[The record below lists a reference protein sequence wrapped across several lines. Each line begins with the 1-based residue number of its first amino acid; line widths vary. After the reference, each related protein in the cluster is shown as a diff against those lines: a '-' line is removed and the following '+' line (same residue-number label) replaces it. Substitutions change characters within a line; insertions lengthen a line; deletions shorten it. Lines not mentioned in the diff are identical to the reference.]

1 MGEIGDE
8 LAHLLEGVGLH
19 ENVVLGEQQGGDL
32 AQLAH
37 GRRVRVGDDVPV
49 RGARRNEVSCG
60 SVLQGII
67 NKTRPKAIELT
78 TNS

>member
-19 ENVVLGEQQGGDL
+19 EDVVLGEQQGGDL

-37 GRRVRVGDDVPV
+37 GRRVRVRDHVPV
-49 RGARRNEVSCG
+49 RGACVGMRSHEGVCFKE
-60 SVLQGII
+60 Q
-67 NKTRPKAIELT
+67 
-78 TNS
+78 

>member
-19 ENVVLGEQQGGDL
+19 EDVVLGEQQGGDL

-37 GRRVRVGDDVPV
+37 GRRVRVRDHVPV
-49 RGARRNEVSCG
+49 RGARRNEVS
-60 SVLQGII
+60 S
-67 NKTRPKAIELT
+67 KSIELAK
-78 TNS
+78 NSLVIFSNYFDN